1 MQHLCQRL
9 GLVKDSDP
17 VSLSKTQ
24 IWDLC
29 QRLRC
34 GIFAKESNI
43 VSLPKETHIWC
54 LCQRIRFRWLG
65 ILAKESQP
73 FLPGGPRLWH
83 PSALVSGGL
92 NIAAT
97 QSGGG
102 SKCMSNSRND
112 KRRIPSRSASFSQ
125 TEQRKSFLRTVILWV
140 WRLLCHVDSKFELH

>member
-65 ILAKESQP
+65 ILAKESTFFARWASTLTSISACVRRPQHSSHTEWRRLQVHEQQSERQKKNP
-73 FLPGGPRLWH
+73 F
-83 PSALVSGGL
+83 
-92 NIAAT
+92 
-97 QSGGG
+97 Q
-102 SKCMSNSRND
+102 KCLIFSNRAKEKLLGD
-112 KRRIPSRSASFSQ
+112 R
-125 TEQRKSFLRTVILWV
+125 ILWV
-140 WRLLCHVDSKFELH
+140 WRLLCHVDSNFELH